1 MVRVPSESVRS
12 PVSSTAN
19 LWLISDCT
27 CSNVRPVMSTCSET
41 GFVTLSPDVDS
52 IIPWTVGESDALMVT
67 DDADAPSAMVIDP
80 ALPVMVPTDTR
91 VDPEDMV
98 ILSTADAQ
106 TLFAPVL
113 EKCDLDCPCVKLDK
127 NGEEV
132 PDIVAIK
139 QCETRKALVR
149 AGVSQI
155 GLGTCPYS
163 MLIGR
168 KG

>member
-1 MVRVPSESVRS
+1 MYKRLNTEEVAAVKTLIVAAAAVEDKLPLIARRLKGMGKGSQVWLLKGAQKQLMNATWAVVRE
-12 PVSSTAN
+12 
-19 LWLISDCT
+19 
-27 CSNVRPVMSTCSET
+27 
-41 GFVTLSPDVDS
+41 SPDVDQQEY
-52 IIPWTVGESDALMVT
+52 IMR
-67 DDADAPSAMVIDP
+67 
-80 ALPVMVPTDTR
+80 R
-91 VDPEDMV
+91 VDRLQLQFGAVRKHPEDMV